1 MTAHPLF
8 CQKST
13 RNAVMSLAAVLQ
25 KQKQFI
31 HVFNRFLGL
40 QLYYK
45 VNSESQSAKKTSSS
59 KSFMLLSCFPK
70 EMMNAPCL
78 RLLPPSEY
86 SERIIDVS
94 DAAQIKCTRSHVP
107 TPDVLFKKIWIH
119 STSSPDAPELAPNQS
134 HVWVSHC
141 SSEKKA
147 ETEHASTELADKTNH
162 VRTTSGITICE
173 ALCGYQ

>member
-1 MTAHPLF
+1 MGKYLSMTAHPLF

-59 KSFMLLSCFPK
+59 KSFMLLSCYQK

-107 TPDVLFKKIWIH
+107 TPDVLFKRYGFI
-119 STSSPDAPELAPNQS
+119 PP
-134 HVWVSHC
+134 
-141 SSEKKA
+141 
-147 ETEHASTELADKTNH
+147 
-162 VRTTSGITICE
+162 
-173 ALCGYQ
+173 ALPMLQN